1 MNKAKVVKDFAG
13 EALGLGGRLKAA
25 ITGDPNKK
33 VDLADL
39 AGTFGFDILFGAM
52 SAAQTPG
59 DAVDKLIAGGSQA
72 IGGGLGGVGLTAAIG
87 PKRLGKYRFL
97 SDMAGSVGGDMAGY
111 AIGENLMRG
120 KDALSGGKGQTPYEK
135 MSTQQQEDYAK
146 MLRQQILTE
155 YGLVP
160 GTREQYAMDPNTG
173 MGVS

>member
-1 MNKAKVVKDFAG
+1 MMLAEMAMEAG
-13 EALGLGGRLKAA
+13 LPKGVLNVIHGAHEAVNFICDAPQVRA
-25 ITGDPNKK
+25 IS
-33 VDLADL
+33 
-39 AGTFGFDILFGAM
+39 F
-52 SAAQTPG
+52 
-59 DAVDKLIAGGSQA
+59 
-72 IGGGLGGVGLTAAIG
+72 
-87 PKRLGKYRFL
+87 
-97 SDMAGSVGGDMAGY
+97 VGGDMAGY

-155 YGLVP
+155 YGIVP